1 MRNLATLRPQHSR
14 SSEIDSAIGQI
25 DLIGETGE
33 IIRSWRIRSPKCTL
47 GSAPDCS
54 VQLTSAGVSPLHA
67 TLIFGKRHTLLRSAG
82 PTLISNRHVRE
93 WLIDGPTEI
102 VVGQSR
108 LIIHPSIGVLATV
121 VNAENLLDQAARLC
135 KEPTRIVSELQ
146 DVAVPNP
153 SQAQPVTSNG
163 SVEPTSSSKLDAIE
177 QLLLSLQ
184 STLGKLQESVDLD
197 SKNANET
204 IVESVSQEIDDFGKR
219 LFSNLNDQL
228 SNQTGVQQSL
238 ITNLSDR
245 FTDRFGSIDEQLNR
259 FSEASNLQTSSLNE
273 LLALACSD
281 KEIIETRFNEV
292 LSHRNE
298 LLEAVQVLRSEIAV
312 AYQASASQSR
322 QISYRSDSH
331 STDCDPEIQSGES
344 SSVTD
349 DQLAHSL
356 ELAQSKIQELNSQLK
371 SLETERDSAQQR
383 FLKLA
388 QLSEPTNLGES
399 VSDLAE
405 VQQSFNDEIL
415 YQDPQYS
422 VVQKEDLNYETPQ
435 YEAPQ
440 YEAPQYEAPQYEAV
454 QYEAVQLETS
464 QLPAWFKQ
472 DVLPRASDGYE
483 LESAHRDQSQS
494 SVDCESLSVPINLS
508 SESENGCQSE
518 ELAEQNPAF
527 DAPESNFDSISE
539 RLQRMLDDAGQRR
552 GSANPASERLS
563 TRSWSQK
570 HGGKS
575 SDIAVENV
583 QVEGVMQS
591 EDVAQRNDLPDSEE
605 SFYDANSIQQA
616 GTETKAGAHAN
627 IEPGVDVEPKEVRP
641 SFPAVTTDRPMAG
654 NRSNVDEED
663 SIEQY
668 MQRLLH
674 RVRGGEGD
682 HENTAS
688 KATKTPIGLPNSAA
702 TPTKPRSRVAASM
715 GLEISDV
722 KADPNI
728 ERLREELFVPRQQAP
743 EQRTDL
749 DALRELANTNARRAI
764 TRSDIRRT
772 NSAFYL
778 KLCVTAVAVFSA
790 VALFLFNGLTLN
802 APFVGMIAA
811 IIVAILWGYDC
822 VNHFKRLKNVGG
834 MNKVTAAETAAGQS
848 IRVGSTDE
856 ESGWRPTPT

>member
-1 MRNLATLRPQHSR
+1 MDIDKFVSSGFFSKLLDAIGRCTLLTVYLSKLKPHSPTIQMRNLATLRPQHSR

-25 DLIGETGE
+25 DLIGESGE

-54 VQLTSAGVSPLHA
+54 VQLTATGVSPLHA

-93 WLIDGPTEI
+93 WLIDEPTEI

-108 LIIHPSIGVLATV
+108 LVIHPSIGVLATV
-121 VNAENLLDQAARLC
+121 VNAENLLEQAARLC
-135 KEPTRIVSELQ
+135 KEPTRIVSEPQ
-146 DVAVPNP
+146 DLAFQNP
-153 SQAQPVTSNG
+153 TQQQPVTSNG

-184 STLGKLQESVDLD
+184 STLGKLQESIDLD

-312 AYQASASQSR
+312 AYQDSSWQSR
-322 QISYRSDSH
+322 QISDGSGSH
-331 STDCDPEIQSGES
+331 STGYDPKIQPGES
-344 SSVTD
+344 SSITD

-371 SLETERDSAQQR
+371 NLETERDSAQQR

-405 VQQSFNDEIL
+405 VQQSFNDAIL
-415 YQDPQYS
+415 YEDPQYS
-422 VVQKEDLNYETPQ
+422 AVQHEDLNYETPQPEAPQYEAPQYEAPQYEASQ

-440 YEAPQYEAPQYEAV
+440 YEAPQYEAPQYEAA
-454 QYEAVQLETS
+454 QYEAPQYEAPQYEASQYEEPQYEAPQYEVVKVETS

-472 DVLPRASDGYE
+472 DELPRASDGYE

-494 SVDCESLSVPINLS
+494 SVDCESLSVPNDLS
-508 SESENGCQSE
+508 SESENGCQAE
-518 ELAEQNPAF
+518 ELAEQNPA
-527 DAPESNFDSISE
+527 DEAPESNFDSISE

-563 TRSWSQK
+563 TRSWYK
-570 HGGKS
+570 NM
-575 SDIAVENV
+575 VEN
-583 QVEGVMQS
+583 
-591 EDVAQRNDLPDSEE
+591 
-605 SFYDANSIQQA
+605 
-616 GTETKAGAHAN
+616 
-627 IEPGVDVEPKEVRP
+627 
-641 SFPAVTTDRPMAG
+641 
-654 NRSNVDEED
+654 
-663 SIEQY
+663 
-668 MQRLLH
+668 H
-674 RVRGGEGD
+674 R
-682 HENTAS
+682 
-688 KATKTPIGLPNSAA
+688 
-702 TPTKPRSRVAASM
+702 
-715 GLEISDV
+715 IS
-722 KADPNI
+722 
-728 ERLREELFVPRQQAP
+728 Q
-743 EQRTDL
+743 
-749 DALRELANTNARRAI
+749 
-764 TRSDIRRT
+764 
-772 NSAFYL
+772 
-778 KLCVTAVAVFSA
+778 
-790 VALFLFNGLTLN
+790 
-802 APFVGMIAA
+802 
-811 IIVAILWGYDC
+811 
-822 VNHFKRLKNVGG
+822 
-834 MNKVTAAETAAGQS
+834 
-848 IRVGSTDE
+848 
-856 ESGWRPTPT
+856 